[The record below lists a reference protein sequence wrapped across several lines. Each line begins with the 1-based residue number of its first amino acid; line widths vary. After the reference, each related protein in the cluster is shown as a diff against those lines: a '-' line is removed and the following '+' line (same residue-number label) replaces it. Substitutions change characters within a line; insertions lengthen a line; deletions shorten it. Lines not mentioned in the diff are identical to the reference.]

1 MKNENS
7 LESENNNDQSLSSFL
22 MGIKKID
29 RIVIVD
35 DVRTLTDEDMDA
47 IWKEVDED
55 KMKSENSKDASEE

>member
-1 MKNENS
+1 MKNENN
-7 LESENNNDQSLSSFL
+7 LESKNNNDQSLSSFL

-55 KMKSENSKDASEE
+55 K

>member
-1 MKNENS
+1 MKNENN

-55 KMKSENSKDASEE
+55 KKESENSKDASEE

>member
-1 MKNENS
+1 MKNGNN

-55 KMKSENSKDASEE
+55 KKKSENSKDASEE

>member
-1 MKNENS
+1 MKNENN
-7 LESENNNDQSLSSFL
+7 LESENSIDQSLSSFL

>member
-1 MKNENS
+1 MKNENN

-55 KMKSENSKDASEE
+55 KKKSENSKDASEE

>member
-1 MKNENS
+1 MKNENN
-7 LESENNNDQSLSSFL
+7 LESKNNNDQSLSSFL

>member
-1 MKNENS
+1 MKNENN
-7 LESENNNDQSLSSFL
+7 LESKNNNDQSLSSFL

-47 IWKEVDED
+47 ILKEVDED
-55 KMKSENSKDASEE
+55 KKKSENSKDASEE

>member
-1 MKNENS
+1 MKNENN

-22 MGIKKID
+22 LGIKKID

-55 KMKSENSKDASEE
+55 KKKSENSKDASEE